1 MAKVK
6 FGSGVAEI
14 RGSIGGTVYARNAG
28 GAYIRSRTSPIH
40 PGSPLQNA
48 AKALFANA
56 VNIWT
61 NTLSSVQ
68 RYMWNAYASAVPYT
82 DVFGATRYY
91 SGQQRFVQSYIAL
104 VNSGGTGSAAY
115 TAPTVYTEA
124 SPIVPGVMSLTQGAA
139 SPDTTGLFAAATA
152 PADVEVDDVVLI
164 YFGNA
169 VTGATTY
176 FDGPYRY
183 AGKTTYVSGT
193 DYPEILLTDPW
204 GRSMAEDQIVPVK
217 TRVLKADMR
226 MSPET
231 KKFVT
236 VGAYIT
242 P

>member
-6 FGSGVAEI
+6 FGSGVSEI

-28 GAYIRSRTSPIH
+28 GAYIRNRTSPIH

-61 NTLSSVQ
+61 NTLSYTQ
-68 RYMWNAYASAVPYT
+68 RSMWNAYASAVPYT

-115 TAPTVYTEA
+115 TAPVTYTEA
-124 SPIVPGVMSLTQGAA
+124 SPIVPAAITMTQGATPA
-139 SPDTTGLFAAATA
+139 DTTGLFGEAYA
-152 PADVEVDDVVLI
+152 PADVEVDDVILI

-169 VTGATTY
+169 VTPATTF

-183 AGKTTYVSGT
+183 AGKTTYASGT
-193 DYPEILLTDPW
+193 TYPEVLLTDPW
-204 GRSMAEDQIVPVK
+204 GREMAEDAIVPVK
-217 TRVLKADMR
+217 TRILKADMR

-231 KKFVT
+231 KKFVSL
-236 VGAYIT
+236 GAYIT